1 MFHDFGA
8 LVGNKGEPWPEI
20 RGSELGSILGPPPAK
35 VPRDPRGPKRAHLG
49 SIWNPFGVHV
59 DGLTATEGSW
69 ASLGRSECDQPF
81 VLSNLVQHGKKR
93 SMKEARFSK
102 ITDTFFADF
111 CSQSPPCHMKD
122 AWGVLGWSPS
132 CAGLLE
138 GS

>member
-1 MFHDFGA
+1 MADGGCESGVDWEAHIHSKSVGA
-8 LVGNKGEPWPEI
+8 LLEV
-20 RGSELGSILGPPPAK
+20 R
-35 VPRDPRGPKRAHLG
+35 LG

-59 DGLTATEGSW
+59 DALTATEGSW
-69 ASLGRSECDQPF
+69 ASLGRSECDQQF
-81 VLSNLVQHGKKR
+81 VLSNLAQHGKKR

-102 ITDTFFADF
+102 ITDTYFVDF